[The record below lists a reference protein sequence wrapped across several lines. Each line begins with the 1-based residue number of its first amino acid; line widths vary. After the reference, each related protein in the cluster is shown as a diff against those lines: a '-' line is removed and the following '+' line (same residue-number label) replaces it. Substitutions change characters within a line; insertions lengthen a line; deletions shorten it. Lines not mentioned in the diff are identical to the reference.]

1 MFSKIKFKHKILFG
15 FIVPITILMA
25 TSIYMAINMYHIE
38 KDSELIRTVDLKL
51 TTSAYNLKYDIA
63 QVQQWLTDV
72 SATRAAPGFDDGW
85 KNAEEYSK
93 DIHQQL
99 DIFLKHYKSRNDTA
113 KIERIETIRTE
124 FNKFYETGKA
134 MAGKYVKEGPAA
146 GNIYME
152 TFDGAAKKLEEDV
165 QPFIDMHIN
174 VMNKDIVENNKLISY
189 SMTVLKYSLIFSGL
203 LCAYIF
209 FFLSTSINAIN
220 FQFAEIG
227 RFATGLRNGDLK
239 AKVNIDTHDEIGELA
254 KSFNSSMSYI
264 HDAFKTESISWDEVA
279 LQKQREMDAQE
290 KTKQALATAEKEKAE
305 AMEAKRIADLEKAKA
320 EEAMSMAAIEK
331 QKAEE
336 MAITEKKNAEE
347 LRMRVDK
354 ILNVVRAAEQGDLT
368 LELQKEGSDAIA
380 SLSMALDSLFYQ
392 LSADMIS
399 IDIVAKELDERAR
412 FLDEKAKELG
422 KTSGETN
429 TLSNLMSE
437 QTQQVISNIRN
448 LNTSTT
454 EMKQAVG
461 EISKQASE
469 TSRFTSGASGYVK
482 EVEGISHTLE
492 DNTNDITQF
501 ISIISNIARQTNLLA
516 LNATI
521 EAARAGEAGRG
532 FSVVANEVKELA
544 RQSAQAAEEITKKVN
559 NIKSNSTSLSSS
571 IEKVNEFMNNI
582 NLASQVVESAT
593 EEQFATTE
601 QFVSMISSTVKE
613 ADSIGSGIAKV
624 NQSAIFTNNIVQ
636 ETSKTSAELGHSS
649 ERLNMLV
656 KKFKVRQ
663 GTVTNNAKVKLVA

>member
-15 FIVPITILMA
+15 FVVPITILMA
-25 TSIYMAINMYHIE
+25 TSIYMAYNMYHIE
-38 KDSELIRTVDLKL
+38 KDSEIIRTVDLKL

-63 QVQQWLTDV
+63 EVQQWLTDV
-72 SATRAAPGFDDGW
+72 SATRGAPGFDDGW

-93 DIHQQL
+93 DIHKQL
-99 DIFLKHYKSRNDTA
+99 DIFSNHYKTTND
-113 KIERIETIRTE
+113 KVNLERIELIRKE
-124 FNKFYETGKA
+124 FTAFYATGKT
-134 MAGKYVKEGPAA
+134 MAEKYIKEGPIG
-146 GNIYME
+146 GNAFME
-152 TFDGAAKKLEEDV
+152 TFDKVAKELENNV
-165 QPFIDMHIN
+165 QPFIDSHIKE
-174 VMNKDIVENNKLISY
+174 MNDDIIENNKSISF
-189 SMTVLKYSLIFSGL
+189 SMMILKYSLIGSGL
-203 LCAYIF
+203 LCAYILY
-209 FFLSTSINAIN
+209 FLSSSINTIN

-227 RFATGLRNGDLK
+227 RFASSLRNGDLK
-239 AKVNIDTHDEIGELA
+239 AKVNIDSHDEVGELA

-264 HDAFKTESISWDEVA
+264 HEAFKTDSISWDEVA
-279 LQKQREMDAQE
+279 LQKQREIEAKE
-290 KTKQALATAEKEKAE
+290 KTKQALEIAEKEKAE
-305 AMEAKRIADLEKAKA
+305 AMEAKRLADQEKAKA

-368 LELQKEGSDAIA
+368 HELQKEGNDAIA
-380 SLSMALDSLFYQ
+380 SLSIALDSLFNQ

-399 IDIVAKELDERAR
+399 IDVVAKELDMRAK

-437 QTQQVISNIRN
+437 QAQQVISNIRN
-448 LNTSTT
+448 LNTSTA

-469 TSRFTSGASGYVK
+469 TSRFTSGAAGYVK

-492 DNTNDITQF
+492 ENTNDITQF

-601 QFVSMISSTVKE
+601 QFVTMISSTVQE
-613 ADSIGSGIAKV
+613 TDSIGSGITKV

-649 ERLNMLV
+649 EKLNMLV

>member
-15 FIVPITILMA
+15 FVVPITILMA
-25 TSIYMAINMYHIE
+25 TSIYTAYNMYHIE
-38 KDSELIRTVDLKL
+38 KESEYIRTVDLKL
-51 TTSAYNLKYDIA
+51 TSAAYNLKYDIA

-85 KNAEEYSK
+85 KNAEEYAT
-93 DIHQQL
+93 DINKQF
-99 DIFLKHYKSRNDTA
+99 DVFSTHYKSVNDQT
-113 KIERIETIRTE
+113 KIVQIENMRKT
-124 FNKFYETGKA
+124 FLSFYETGKT
-134 MAGKYVKEGPAA
+134 MAGKYIKEGPAG
-146 GNIYME
+146 GNAYME
-152 TFDGAAKKLEEDV
+152 TFDGVAKKLEEEV
-165 QPFIDMHIN
+165 QPFIDSHIHE
-174 VMNKDIVENNKLISY
+174 MNKDIVDNNKLISFL
-189 SMTVLKYSLIFSGL
+189 MTVQKFTLIGSGL
-203 LCAYIF
+203 LCAYILY
-209 FFLSTSINAIN
+209 FLSTSINTIN

-227 RFATGLRNGDLK
+227 RFAAGLRNGDLK
-239 AKVNIDTHDEIGELA
+239 AKVNIDTHDEVGELA

-264 HDAFKTESISWDEVA
+264 HDAFKTDSISWDEVA
-279 LQKQREMDAQE
+279 LQKQRELEAQE

-305 AMEAKRIADLEKAKA
+305 AMEAKRIADQEKAKA
-320 EEAMSMAAIEK
+320 EEAMAMAAVEK

-336 MAITEKKNAEE
+336 MAVTEKKNAEE

-368 LELQKEGSDAIA
+368 HELQKEGSDAIA
-380 SLSMALDSLFYQ
+380 SLSVALDSLFTQ

-448 LNTSTT
+448 LNTATA

-469 TSRFTSGASGYVK
+469 TSKFTSGAAGYVK
-482 EVEGISHTLE
+482 EVQGISHTLE
-492 DNTNDITQF
+492 ENTNDITQF

-559 NIKSNSTSLSSS
+559 NIKSNSTSLTSS

-601 QFVSMISSTVKE
+601 QFVTMISSTVKE

-636 ETSKTSAELGHSS
+636 ETSKTSSELGHSS

>member
-1 MFSKIKFKHKILFG
+1 
-15 FIVPITILMA
+15 
-25 TSIYMAINMYHIE
+25 
-38 KDSELIRTVDLKL
+38 
-51 TTSAYNLKYDIA
+51 
-63 QVQQWLTDV
+63 
-72 SATRAAPGFDDGW
+72 
-85 KNAEEYSK
+85 
-93 DIHQQL
+93 
-99 DIFLKHYKSRNDTA
+99 
-113 KIERIETIRTE
+113 
-124 FNKFYETGKA
+124 
-134 MAGKYVKEGPAA
+134 
-146 GNIYME
+146 
-152 TFDGAAKKLEEDV
+152 
-165 QPFIDMHIN
+165 
-174 VMNKDIVENNKLISY
+174 
-189 SMTVLKYSLIFSGL
+189 
-203 LCAYIF
+203 
-209 FFLSTSINAIN
+209 
-220 FQFAEIG
+220 
-227 RFATGLRNGDLK
+227 
-239 AKVNIDTHDEIGELA
+239 
-254 KSFNSSMSYI
+254 
-264 HDAFKTESISWDEVA
+264 
-279 LQKQREMDAQE
+279 
-290 KTKQALATAEKEKAE
+290 
-305 AMEAKRIADLEKAKA
+305 
-320 EEAMSMAAIEK
+320 
-331 QKAEE
+331 